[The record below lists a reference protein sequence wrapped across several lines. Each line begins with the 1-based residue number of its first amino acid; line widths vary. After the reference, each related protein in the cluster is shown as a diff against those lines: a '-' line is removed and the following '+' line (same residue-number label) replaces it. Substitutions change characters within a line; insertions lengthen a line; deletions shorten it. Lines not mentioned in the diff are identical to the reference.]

1 VRQVSGNKGL
11 QKIWGFAPIG
21 ILEYWNAEIVGLGL
35 RLVEP
40 TLRPRSGLEE
50 VIVGMFYWENHIA
63 KA

>member
-1 VRQVSGNKGL
+1 MPQ
-11 QKIWGFAPIG
+11 
-21 ILEYWNAEIVGLGL
+21 LEYWHTGMLKLVGHGL

-40 TLRPRSGLEE
+40 TLRPRSGVEE